1 METAQENKKKLIK
14 AKFIIGVL
22 AGKGGVGKS
31 TFAGQLARALDRSGH
46 RVGVFD
52 ADVYGPSI
60 RHLIPEDHG
69 PRTEEEKVL
78 PAQSGGISVMS
89 TAYFPRDKGP
99 SVVRAPIATQI
110 ISQFIEEVEWGEL
123 DFLLVDFPPGTG
135 DIQITLMQKLSFNG
149 AIVMTTPQELSLLD
163 VRKSMRM
170 CIQMEVPLLGVVE
183 NMSYFSEPGSLKRHL
198 LFGEG
203 GGKALSEEFGVPLLS
218 EIPIDPSLNMH
229 KKVQS
234 TPIFD
239 TLSKKITALLEEEK
253 GYKIKVDDRYHFSIE
268 WLDGKKSLYR
278 FADVQPHCPCVE
290 CLERKKPLA
299 DTMGEKIAR
308 VGNYGIQILFSSGC
322 SKGIYPFSLLRD
334 LDR

>member
-1 METAQENKKKLIK
+1 MIQAN
-14 AKFIIGVL
+14 AIIGVL

-31 TFAGQLARALDRSGH
+31 TLTGQLARALDRSGH

-52 ADVYGPSI
+52 ADVYGPSAGS
-60 RHLIPEDHG
+60 LLPEDHG
-69 PRTEEEKVL
+69 PQTEGEKVL
-78 PAQSGGISVMS
+78 PAQSGRISVMS
-89 TAYFPRDKGP
+89 TAYLPQYKG
-99 SVVRAPIATQI
+99 SSAVRAPIATQI

-149 AIVMTTPQELSLLD
+149 VVVVTTPQELSLLD

-170 CIQMEVPLLGVVE
+170 CIQMGVPILGVVE
-183 NMSYFSEPGSLKRHL
+183 NMSYFSEPGSSKRHL

-203 GGKALSEEFGVPLLS
+203 GGKSLSEEFRVPLLS
-218 EIPIDPSLNMH
+218 EIPIDPLLNMH

-234 TPIFD
+234 MPLFD
-239 TLSKKITALLEEEK
+239 ALSKKMTALIEEEK

-290 CLERKKPLA
+290 CLEKKKPLM
-299 DTMGEKIAR
+299 DIEGEKIVY